1 MTLMLCIMAFIVGIV
16 ATLFANGVFSLKE
29 TLAEIWRSQT
39 IASAV
44 LLGLIGTVGIFQHW
58 TMASALC
65 VFLLCGMV
73 VLTKFMAKDEVN
85 ERIRDVQFW
94 NEIKMQELVNAKDEV
109 NKRITDMQFWIEV
122 KLQGLINAVDERFED
137 EEPNGETSLKDQVS
151 GLIEE
156 KYQEILDIAN
166 GRIEEA
172 LKRTPSEIAVS
183 IEELQSAEPKDGKWV
198 IKPNSSKPNNIKEKK
213 KTKN

>member
-29 TLAEIWRSQT
+29 TLAEIWRSKT

-58 TMASALC
+58 VMASALC

-85 ERIRDVQFW
+85 ERIRD
-94 NEIKMQELVNAKDEV
+94 A
-109 NKRITDMQFWIEV
+109 QFWIEV
-122 KLQGLINAVDERFED
+122 KLQELVNLIKESY
-137 EEPNGETSLKDQVS
+137 EESPD
-151 GLIEE
+151 
-156 KYQEILDIAN
+156 
-166 GRIEEA
+166 EA
-172 LKRTPSEIAVS
+172 LGKDAISEVIGDKVQEVIAFTDQQLQNARAEGGKIYVDVGKPTTKKKRTR
-183 IEELQSAEPKDGKWV
+183 
-198 IKPNSSKPNNIKEKK
+198 N
-213 KTKN
+213 